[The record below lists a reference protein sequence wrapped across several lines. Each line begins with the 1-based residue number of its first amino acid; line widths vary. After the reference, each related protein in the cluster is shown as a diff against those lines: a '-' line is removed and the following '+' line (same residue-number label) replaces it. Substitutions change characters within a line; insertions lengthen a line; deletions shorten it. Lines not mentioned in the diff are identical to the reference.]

1 MMPPPFTLLR
11 PAKNAIPLL
20 LDSPHSGTFYPDDF
34 AAVAPLD
41 ALRTA
46 EDTHVDS
53 LFADAVD
60 LGATMLC
67 AHYPRAYIDCNRS
80 ERDIDT
86 SMLSDKWHGA
96 IQASEKTKLGYGL
109 IWRKLDDGRDI
120 YSRQLT
126 AAEVQRRIE
135 DIYRPYWRALIDE
148 AQRLHREFG
157 VLYHFNCHS
166 MPARA
171 THASHLPRG
180 TPHADIVLGD
190 RCGSTCAPW
199 VTDALDAAF
208 RAQGLQVKR
217 NDPYQ
222 GVEIVRALGRP
233 REHFH
238 SIQIEINRGLYM
250 DEATRERNA
259 SFMQIAELIRR
270 VLQQFIANIAQRNTT
285 SFESEHSLLSP
296 N

>member
-1 MMPPPFTLLR
+1 MTPPFTLLR
-11 PAKNAIPLL
+11 PSQHALPLL

-34 AAVAPLD
+34 AAAVPID

-46 EDTHVDS
+46 EDTHVDV

-67 AHYPRAYIDCNRS
+67 ANYPRAYIDCNRS
-80 ERDIDT
+80 EHDIDT
-86 SMLSDKWHGA
+86 SMLSDAWHRA
-96 IQASEKTKLGYGL
+96 VDVSEKTKLGYGL

-120 YSRQLT
+120 YSRRLT
-126 AAEVQRRIE
+126 AAEVKSRI
-135 DIYRPYWRALIDE
+135 DNVYRPYWRALLDE
-148 AQRLHREFG
+148 AQHLHRKFG
-157 VLYHFNCHS
+157 ALFHFNCHS

-171 THASHLPRG
+171 THASHLPHG
-180 TPHADIVLGD
+180 TLHADIVLGD
-190 RCGSTCAPW
+190 RLGSTCAPW
-199 VTDALDAAF
+199 VIEALESAF

-233 REHFH
+233 HEGFH

-259 SFMQIAELIRR
+259 AFAEIAELIRR

>member
-1 MMPPPFTLLR
+1 MTPPFTLLR
-11 PAKNAIPLL
+11 PSQHALPLL

-34 AAVAPLD
+34 AAAVPID

-46 EDTHVDS
+46 EDTHVDV

-67 AHYPRAYIDCNRS
+67 ANYPRAYIDCNRS
-80 ERDIDT
+80 EHDIDT
-86 SMLSDKWHGA
+86 SMLSDAWHRA
-96 IQASEKTKLGYGL
+96 VDVSEKTKLGYGL

-120 YSRQLT
+120 YSRRLT
-126 AAEVQRRIE
+126 AAEVKSRI
-135 DIYRPYWRALIDE
+135 DNVYRPYWRALLDE
-148 AQRLHREFG
+148 AQHLHRKFG
-157 VLYHFNCHS
+157 TLFHFNCHS
-166 MPARA
+166 MPSRA
-171 THASHLPRG
+171 THASHLPQG

-190 RCGSTCAPW
+190 RLGSTCAPW
-199 VTDALDAAF
+199 VIDALDAAF

-238 SIQIEINRGLYM
+238 SIQIEINRALYM
-250 DEATRERNA
+250 NEATRERNA
-259 SFMQIAELIRR
+259 AFAPMAQLIHG
-270 VLQQFIANIAQRNTT
+270 VLQQFMDEISQQKNT
-285 SFESEHSLLSP
+285 SIESQHFALTP

>member
-1 MMPPPFTLLR
+1 MTPPFTLLR
-11 PAKNAIPLL
+11 PSHRALPLL

-34 AAVAPLD
+34 AAAVPID

-46 EDTHVDS
+46 EDTHVDA

-60 LGATMLC
+60 LGATMLY
-67 AHYPRAYIDCNRS
+67 ANYPRAYIDCNRS
-80 ERDIDT
+80 ERDIDI
-86 SMLSDKWHGA
+86 SMLSDAWHGA
-96 IQASEKTKLGYGL
+96 IEVSEKTTLGYGL

-135 DIYRPYWRALIDE
+135 NVYRPYWRALIDE

-190 RCGSTCAPW
+190 RCGSTCAPR
-199 VTDALDAAF
+199 VIDALGAAF

-238 SIQIEINRGLYM
+238 SIQIEINRALYM
-250 DEATRERNA
+250 NEATRERNA

-270 VLQQFIANIAQRNTT
+270 VLQQFIEDIAQRNTT
-285 SFESEHSLLSP
+285 SFESEHCLLSP